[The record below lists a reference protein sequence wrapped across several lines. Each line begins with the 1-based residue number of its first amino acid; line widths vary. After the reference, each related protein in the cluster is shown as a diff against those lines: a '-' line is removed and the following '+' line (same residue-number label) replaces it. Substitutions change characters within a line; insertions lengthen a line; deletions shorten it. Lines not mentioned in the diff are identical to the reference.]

1 MDKRNVGIVGLGW
14 VAGAHIEA
22 FKAVTGA
29 DVTAIC
35 SRREHD
41 EAVLADTYGT
51 PLKAYTDYEE
61 MLADPDIHIIDI
73 CTPHPFHAETG
84 YRRRKSRETSHHRK
98 TDLPHLRRCNRY
110 PRCSENSR
118 SQRLRLF

>member
-1 MDKRNVGIVGLGW
+1 MGNLNVGIVGLGW

-22 FKAVTGA
+22 FKAISEA

-41 EAVLADTYGT
+41 ESVLANTYGT
-51 PLKAYTDYEE
+51 PLKAYTDYEK

-73 CTPHPFHAETG
+73 CTPHPFMRNKQSLQQKQENISSSKNRSA
-84 YRRRKSRETSHHRK
+84 
-98 TDLPHLRRCNRY
+98 LRTKMR
-110 PRCSENSR
+110 
-118 SQRLRLF
+118 